1 MISNESSS
9 ENYISTAERER
20 NITYSK
26 LDFPE
31 DLRIINNFS
40 IIKTTSINAKVMTKR
55 RHHNQ
60 PGSTTVVGR
69 HHFKSQR
76 VGYQSNI
83 KLLDHYQHSKNQ
95 VNSYIHS

>member
-1 MISNESSS
+1 
-9 ENYISTAERER
+9 
-20 NITYSK
+20 
-26 LDFPE
+26 
-31 DLRIINNFS
+31 
-40 IIKTTSINAKVMTKR
+40 MTKR

-83 KLLDHYQHSKNQ
+83 KLLHHYQHSKNQ